1 MFSLCMVVILAHS
14 EDECNKKDAS
24 HDTLKNN
31 LVGGE
36 VFVVHARYYSRWGR
50 WVQVLIL
57 FFLLVAFCFW
67 T

>member
-14 EDECNKKDAS
+14 EDECNKKDAG

-36 VFVVHARYYSRWGR
+36 VFVVHAVHS
-50 WVQVLIL
+50 
-57 FFLLVAFCFW
+57 